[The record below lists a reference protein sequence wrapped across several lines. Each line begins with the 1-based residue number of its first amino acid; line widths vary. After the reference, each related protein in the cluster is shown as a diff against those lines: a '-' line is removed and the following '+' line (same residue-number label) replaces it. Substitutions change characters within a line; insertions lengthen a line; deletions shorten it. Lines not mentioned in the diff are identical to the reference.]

1 MTTPSTD
8 SNLIL
13 HTRVVSGAGGG
24 PDKTILNS
32 PRFLKDQG
40 YPMLCAYLRDPA
52 DPQFCQLENR
62 AQQWQ
67 AELLGVDDTGPLDWR
82 VVGRIKILCEQRRP
96 AIWHGHDYKT
106 NLLGLLA
113 RRSVPMRLI
122 TTVHGWV
129 KHTWKTPLYYAI
141 DRRCLPR
148 YDQVICVS
156 QDLYDDCLARGVP
169 AHKCWHV
176 PNAIDTKEFSRHRT
190 AEQSKQ
196 ELGVPAGRLVIGA
209 VGRLSAEK
217 GFDNLIKA
225 VAQLL
230 AENFDIELW
239 IAGEGD
245 AQDSL
250 RQLAVDLNIED
261 RVKLLGFRADT
272 LELYHSMDLFALSSL
287 REGLPNVLL
296 EAMALEVPILTTR
309 VAGVP
314 KLVTDGDNGHIVE
327 PGSVVELVTGLRSL
341 LSDKERRNRL
351 GAAGRRTIE
360 SKYSFANRMAKIK
373 EIYDLTLG
381 RDKSASTMSST

>member
-1 MTTPSTD
+1 
-8 SNLIL
+8 
-13 HTRVVSGAGGG
+13 
-24 PDKTILNS
+24 
-32 PRFLKDQG
+32 
-40 YPMLCAYLRDPA
+40 
-52 DPQFCQLENR
+52 
-62 AQQWQ
+62 
-67 AELLGVDDTGPLDWR
+67 
-82 VVGRIKILCEQRRP
+82 
-96 AIWHGHDYKT
+96 
-106 NLLGLLA
+106 
-113 RRSVPMRLI
+113 
-122 TTVHGWV
+122 
-129 KHTWKTPLYYAI
+129 
-141 DRRCLPR
+141 
-148 YDQVICVS
+148 
-156 QDLYDDCLARGVP
+156 LARGVP

-272 LELYHSMDLFALSSL
+272 LELYHSMDLFALNSL